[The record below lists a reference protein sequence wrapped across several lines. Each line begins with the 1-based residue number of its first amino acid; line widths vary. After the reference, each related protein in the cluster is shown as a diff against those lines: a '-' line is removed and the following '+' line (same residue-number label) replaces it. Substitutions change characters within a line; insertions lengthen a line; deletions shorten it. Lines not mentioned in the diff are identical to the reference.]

1 MERLKLTEW
10 AALAEIIGT
19 VAIVVSLLFVGY
31 SINRNTKEMQAVN
44 ENYLFEVQDPRRDAE
59 AANSQLS
66 ALVVKAQFDVKGCF
80 RNADCQLRTHH

>member
-31 SINRNTKEMQAVN
+31 SINRNTGG
-44 ENYLFEVQDPRRDAE
+44 Y
-59 AANSQLS
+59 
-66 ALVVKAQFDVKGCF
+66 
-80 RNADCQLRTHH
+80 

>member
-1 MERLKLTEW
+1 METFKLAEW

-31 SINRNTKEMQAVN
+31 SINRNTKKMQAVN
-44 ENYLFEVQDPRRDAE
+44 ENYLYEVQDSRRGAE

-66 ALVVKAQFDVKGCF
+66 ALVVKAQSDVKGCF
-80 RNADCQLRTHH
+80 RNADCQLRVHH